1 MGNLTVTV
9 KILLNLFFEDI
20 LKIYYYYIYKSII
33 NLKTVNSQQPHL
45 SLEVALLHLVANR
58 HIMKIAGV
66 DHQD

>member
-20 LKIYYYYIYKSII
+20 LKIYYYIYKSII
-33 NLKTVNSQQPHL
+33 NSKTVNSQQPHL
-45 SLEVALLHLVANR
+45 SLEVALLVANR
-58 HIMKIAGV
+58 HIMKISGV